1 MRRAGFVSIV
11 ITCILAGAF
20 AAGAPPAS
28 PAAPITVPPTV
39 NAAAWSV
46 VSVPS
51 SAPGTLNILDGV
63 SCTSSTF
70 CMATGQ
76 TAAANGS
83 LIEMWNGT
91 SWSVVANPPLVGGL
105 VLRSV
110 SCVGPSFCA
119 AVGNLRP
126 RDPR

>member
-1 MRRAGFVSIV
+1 MRRTSIV
-11 ITCILAGAF
+11 AIVMTCALAGAF
-20 AAGAPPAS
+20 AAAAPPAS

-39 NAAAWSV
+39 NATTWSDV
-46 VSVPS
+46 NVPS
-51 SAPGTLNILDGV
+51 PAPGTLNILQGV

-91 SWSVVANPPLVGGL
+91 SWSVVANPPYIGGL
-105 VLRSV
+105 VLQSV

-119 AVGNLRP
+119 AVGEPRS
-126 RDPR
+126 RDPD

>member
-1 MRRAGFVSIV
+1 MRRTGSVSIV
-11 ITCILAGAF
+11 ITCALAGAF
-20 AAGAPPAS
+20 AAAAPPAY

-39 NAAAWSV
+39 NATTWSQ

-51 SAPGTLNILDGV
+51 SAPGTFNALEGV

-76 TAAANGS
+76 TGAPNGS
-83 LIEMWNGT
+83 LIEEWNGT
-91 SWSVVANPPLVGGL
+91 SWSVVANPPLVGGTRPAQRL
-105 VLRSV
+105 VRGPVLLRR
-110 SCVGPSFCA
+110 GGDA
-119 AVGNLRP
+119 RA